1 MDGERYR
8 SVMWEGGGVVGT
20 GCGGDMGGG
29 VCCLLAV
36 PEGCS
41 CQVNVLQC
49 TLEGVD
55 VVVGKHIKWN
65 SIPLCYCSE
74 KEAVF
79 VVVVGGGY
87 VSVFAW
93 VVGFVWLC
101 LDRTKQNS
109 MSLMSIGH
117 SYGGRI
123 LSPSSRKLH
132 MNTTGGKHDAY
143 SHPNE

>member
-1 MDGERYR
+1 
-8 SVMWEGGGVVGT
+8 MWEGGGVVGT

-49 TLEGVD
+49 TLDGVE
-55 VVVGKHIKWN
+55 VVVGKYIKWN

-93 VVGFVWLC
+93 VVRSC
-101 LDRTKQNS
+101 LAVSRWDKKNS
-109 MSLMSIGH
+109 MSVMS
-117 SYGGRI
+117 GGRI
-123 LSPSSRKLH
+123 LSPSSHKLH